1 MTAGIP
7 GVLANPVGV
16 IVAMISGIEPALE
29 LAVIEEVVIGVAGG
43 RAKRRKLAQALARRP
58 AILADG
64 RSPAPRA
71 AGDLLVALRKAGA
84 GRVSPPA
91 CAGCGKQLR
100 SFQRRGE
107 DWFCSA
113 CGPKREPC
121 AGCGK
126 ARVIHLRDRDGRPRC
141 AKCPPGGDPV
151 AIVTGIVA
159 AIDPGLPG
167 RDRGGNAVGAAS
179 SARLGLAGPARAAD
193 RGRGRGTGPV
203 GAAADRPAG
212 QPAPRASSGR
222 SARTAAGCPPR
233 QAPRRGPAL
242 PQLRGQVPGRAVLPL
257 RGRPRGSD
265 PRQGR
270 PAAVSALP
278 DHRPGQPGDLRR
290 LRSPAAGQRPHARR
304 PALPQLP
311 PLADRGL
318 RYLRQTGPVRDLAGH
333 RRAMVRGLQAAPGTL
348 LGMRP
353 GRPRP
358 GRHQGRA
365 ALRDLHPFRCRLL
378 DQLPGLR
385 RNRPDPRRPV
395 RPVRHQP
402 PAA

>member
-159 AIDPGLPG
+159 AIDPGLPAG
-167 RDRGGNAVGAAS
+167 TAAATQSGSVIS
-179 SARLGLAGPARAAD
+179 SPGPCR
-193 RGRGRGTGPV
+193 TGP
-203 GAAADRPAG
+203 
-212 QPAPRASSGR
+212 S
-222 SARTAAGCPPR
+222 C
-233 QAPRRGPAL
+233 
-242 PQLRGQVPGRAVLPL
+242 
-257 RGRPRGSD
+257 
-265 PRQGR
+265 
-270 PAAVSALP
+270 
-278 DHRPGQPGDLRR
+278 RPGKGPRHRSRR
-290 LRSPAAGQRPHARR
+290 CCG
-304 PALPQLP
+304 
-311 PLADRGL
+311 
-318 RYLRQTGPVRDLAGH
+318 
-333 RRAMVRGLQAAPGTL
+333 
-348 LGMRP
+348 
-353 GRPRP
+353 
-358 GRHQGRA
+358 
-365 ALRDLHPFRCRLL
+365 
-378 DQLPGLR
+378 
-385 RNRPDPRRPV
+385 
-395 RPVRHQP
+395 
-402 PAA
+402 